1 MYAAT
6 CLADVPIPNNTKHAL
21 IVQRFG
27 LIVGFKYGIG
37 PIVASPIPVIMDPIM
52 EKTSKRE
59 EYLSHALPQSK
70 AQKAYDAPRATN
82 MRLVCMIL
90 SDI

>member
-6 CLADVPIPNNTKHAL
+6 CLAEVPIPNSTKHAL
-21 IVQRFG
+21 IVQRLG
-27 LIVGFKYGIG
+27 LIVDFRYGIG

-52 EKTSKRE
+52 EKINRRDG
-59 EYLSHALPQSK
+59 YLSHALPQSK